1 MRIAALFDIH
11 GNLPALE
18 AVLNVLANERV
29 DAVVVGGDTAWGPQ
43 TGECLDRLAALPHA
57 LHWVIGNCDRDV
69 LHAAAGGVPANEMVR
84 FTAEHLADRHLDL
97 LHQSQRT
104 VTLLTSDGGP
114 LLFCHGSPRA
124 DTDVITRISPTSRVL
139 PMLAGTNGIV
149 IGGHTHQQFDRTF
162 DGRRFLN
169 GGSVGL
175 PYEGKVNAYWL
186 LIGDDFEMRHT
197 PYDLDPAI
205 DALRATGFPSFD
217 DIFGDSLI
225 APASPEEATHALEE
239 QAADGETD

>member
-18 AVLNVLANERV
+18 AVINSLASEQI

-43 TGECLDRLAALPHA
+43 TGECLDRLAALPQE
-57 LHWVIGNCDRDV
+57 LHWVIGNCDREV
-69 LHAAAGGVPANEMVR
+69 LDTRAGGVPASEMVQ
-84 FTAEHLADRHLDL
+84 FTAEHLTDRHFDL
-97 LHQSQRT
+97 LRRSQPT
-104 VTLLTSDGGP
+104 VTLSTSDEEP

-124 DTDVITRISPTSRVL
+124 DTDVITRISPAARVL
-139 PMLAGTNGIV
+139 PMLVGTNGIV

-175 PYEGKVNAYWL
+175 PYEGEPDAYWL
-186 LIGDDFEMRHT
+186 LIGDDFEMRQT
-197 PYDLDPAI
+197 SYNADEAI
-205 DALRATGFPSFD
+205 DAMRATGFPSFD
-217 DIFGDSLI
+217 PIFGDALI
-225 APASPEEATHALEE
+225 APVSPEEATKALEE
-239 QAADGETD
+239 QAASADSD